1 MHTCVLTSHAGMT
14 TSPSSTDS
22 FFEIQ
27 VTYRD
32 GFPGR
37 LPGKSEYL
45 DRLNRDYFKESSRR
59 SRSKNMIQVVLW
71 FRIDLTRGK
80 AAQLVTLRPNLV
92 RDQIEVERWDIDA
105 TETVWPHSIPFH
117 NKLYAYTL
125 HWFRDPDGNP
135 DRSRDGGLRLSLA
148 DFIPETPVGSSTP
161 KEELR
166 HPIVISTKRLCW
178 LLHQAESEV
187 DKVANRGK

>member
-1 MHTCVLTSHAGMT
+1 MDRLYRTSTRIHGNHLATQRTRGSVGICATISSVRRIGHFTHMHTCVLTSHAGMT

-105 TETVWPHSIPFH
+105 TETV
-117 NKLYAYTL
+117 
-125 HWFRDPDGNP
+125 
-135 DRSRDGGLRLSLA
+135 
-148 DFIPETPVGSSTP
+148 
-161 KEELR
+161 
-166 HPIVISTKRLCW
+166 
-178 LLHQAESEV
+178 
-187 DKVANRGK
+187 